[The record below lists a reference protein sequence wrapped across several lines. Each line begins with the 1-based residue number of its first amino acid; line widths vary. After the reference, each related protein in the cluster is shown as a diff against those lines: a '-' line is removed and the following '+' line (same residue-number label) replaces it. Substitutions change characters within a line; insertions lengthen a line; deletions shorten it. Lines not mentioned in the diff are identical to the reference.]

1 MKKIAL
7 LVATIGCLASMPAL
21 GSQVTTD
28 KPIILADDFCI
39 GPACIGTRDRDE
51 EWRLRHRERDRDCR
65 DVTIR
70 ERRGDEVVERH
81 IRRCD

>member
-7 LVATIGCLASMPAL
+7 LVATAGCLASMPAL
-21 GSQVTTD
+21 GSQVATD
-28 KPIILADDFCI
+28 KPIILAEDFCV
-39 GPACIGTRDRDE
+39 GPACVRTRDRED
-51 EWRLRHRERDRDCR
+51 EWRLRHRDRDCR